1 MENLESDLLRTFIAV
16 AEAGSVTDGAELIFR
31 SQSAASIQI
40 KRLEEVLGR
49 KVFERHGRG
58 VALTETGQRL
68 LPVARS
74 VTERLDSALRDIA
87 SDGLCGKLRL
97 GLPDDHGR
105 DRLARIVGAFT
116 QSHPLVELEVTC
128 SLSAGFPDALA
139 KGQLDLAV
147 YEVEVPSATEELLF
161 EDPTCWAASAVRDFS
176 SVEPLPV
183 ALFDQACWWRDAAL
197 RSLEQSSRPYR
208 VVYSSQSVAGVIA
221 AVEAGVG
228 VGLLGRSSLNDRVR
242 VLGEADGF
250 CLAPVS
256 KLVLGVSENARSES
270 VEAMMSAIRAEFC
283 RLK

>member
-1 MENLESDLLRTFIAV
+1 MDHLDSDLLRTFIAV
-16 AEAGSVTDGAELIFR
+16 ADAGSVTDGAERIFR

-58 VALTETGQRL
+58 VVLTETGERL
-68 LPVARS
+68 LPVART
-74 VTERLDSALRDIA
+74 VTERLDSTLREIA
-87 SDGLCGKLRL
+87 SDGLSGKLRL

-128 SLSAGFPDALA
+128 ALSAGFPEALA

-147 YEVEVPSATEELLF
+147 YEVEVPSAGEELLL

-176 SVEPLPV
+176 SVDPLPV
-183 ALFDQACWWRDAAL
+183 ALFDHACWWRDAAL
-197 RSLEQSSRPYR
+197 RSLERMDRSYR

-221 AVEAGVG
+221 AVEAGVA
-228 VGLLGRSSLNDRVR
+228 VGLLGRSSLNDRIR
-242 VLGEADGF
+242 VLGDVDGF
-250 CLAPVS
+250 GPAPVS
-256 KLVLGVSENARSES
+256 KLVLGVSDKAHSES
-270 VEAMMSAIRAEFC
+270 VEAMTSAIRAEF
-283 RLK
+283 RA